1 MGWEL
6 EFIKWA
12 NGWWSSIL
20 LDQILPWL
28 TYLGS
33 HFTVILFLIL
43 SWIITKQRKVLRS
56 LLFLYVIQSAVIYSL
71 KFLIKRERPL
81 FFLEMSS
88 KLSKGP
94 GEILDPS
101 FPSAHAAYSFMMAT
115 LLATWF
121 PRYRVLFFILAG
133 FIGWTRIYLGLHY
146 PIDVIAGGI
155 LGYGIT
161 KFFLHCAS
169 RLEIKTHQSSKS
181 F

>member
-1 MGWEL
+1 L
-6 EFIKWA
+6 LQFIYIA
-12 NGWWSSIL
+12 EYNRL
-20 LDQILPWL
+20 
-28 TYLGS
+28 
-33 HFTVILFLIL
+33 
-43 SWIITKQRKVLRS
+43 RKISEVQAGP
-56 LLFLYVIQSAVIYSL
+56 FDYCVKGVIYSL
-71 KFLIKRERPL
+71 KFVIKRERPL

-161 KFFLHCAS
+161 KLFLHWVS
-169 RLEIKTHQSSKS
+169 KLEIKIHQSSKS

>member
-1 MGWEL
+1 MDLEL
-6 EFIKWA
+6 EFMKWA
-12 NGWWSSIL
+12 NRWWSSSL
-20 LDQILPWL
+20 LDQILPWV

-33 HFTVILFLIL
+33 HFTIILFLIL
-43 SWIITKQRKVLRS
+43 SGIITQQKKVFRS
-56 LLFLYVIQSAVIYSL
+56 LLFLYVIQSAIIYGL

-88 KLSKGP
+88 KLSEGP

-146 PIDVIAGGI
+146 PIDVITGAI

-161 KFFLHCAS
+161 KLFLHWVS
-169 RLEIKTHQSSKS
+169 RLEVKTHQ
-181 F
+181 

>member
-1 MGWEL
+1 MDWEL
-6 EFIKWA
+6 EFMKWA
-12 NGWWSSIL
+12 NRWWSSSL
-20 LDQILPWL
+20 LDQILPWV

-33 HFTVILFLIL
+33 HFTIILFLIL
-43 SWIITKQRKVLRS
+43 SGIITQQKKVFRS
-56 LLFLYVIQSAVIYSL
+56 LLFLYVIQSAIIYGL

-88 KLSKGP
+88 KLSEGP

-146 PIDVIAGGI
+146 PIDVITGAI

-161 KFFLHCAS
+161 KLFLHWVS
-169 RLEIKTHQSSKS
+169 RSEVKTHQ
-181 F
+181 

>member
-1 MGWEL
+1 
-6 EFIKWA
+6 
-12 NGWWSSIL
+12 
-20 LDQILPWL
+20 
-28 TYLGS
+28 
-33 HFTVILFLIL
+33 
-43 SWIITKQRKVLRS
+43 
-56 LLFLYVIQSAVIYSL
+56 
-71 KFLIKRERPL
+71 
-81 FFLEMSS
+81 MSS

-146 PIDVIAGGI
+146 PIDVITGGI
-155 LGYGIT
+155 LGYGVT
-161 KFFLHCAS
+161 EFFLHWVS
-169 RLEIKTHQSSKS
+169 RSETKIHQSSKS

>member
-1 MGWEL
+1 M
-6 EFIKWA
+6 
-12 NGWWSSIL
+12 
-20 LDQILPWL
+20 
-28 TYLGS
+28 
-33 HFTVILFLIL
+33 
-43 SWIITKQRKVLRS
+43 
-56 LLFLYVIQSAVIYSL
+56 IYSL

-81 FFLEMSS
+81 FFLEMYS

-155 LGYGIT
+155 LGYAIT
-161 KFFLHCAS
+161 KFFLHWAS
-169 RLEIKTHQSSKS
+169 RLEITKESIIEKTCSSKISPNPS
-181 F
+181 FPKRGNSSLL